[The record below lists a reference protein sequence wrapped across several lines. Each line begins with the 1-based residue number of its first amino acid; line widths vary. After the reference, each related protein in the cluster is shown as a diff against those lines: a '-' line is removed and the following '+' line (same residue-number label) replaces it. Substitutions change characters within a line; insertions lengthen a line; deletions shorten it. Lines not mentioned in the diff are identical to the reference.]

1 MTEGRIDNDGW
12 FLAELFR
19 PFGFDRA
26 LGIIFLAIMF
36 RVIFEFISNALQNS
50 SNCDHAC
57 HTFMDVY
64 ASAAFEQINVVRAE
78 MYDRRFYQPNYGSL
92 IVPKR

>member
-12 FLAELFR
+12 FLAELLR

-26 LGIIFLAIMF
+26 LGIIFLMIMF
-36 RVIFEFISNALQNS
+36 GVIFEFISNALQNF
-50 SNCDHAC
+50 SNCDHAL

-64 ASAAFEQINVVRAE
+64 ASAGFEQINVVRAE
-78 MYDRRFYQPNYGSL
+78 TYDRRFYQPNNGSL